1 VKQEKIEVPSSA
13 KSVAVGT
20 AWAAIDN
27 WTQQGIQIVA
37 FVVIGNIIGPEVYG
51 VMAIGFVYMLL
62 VNSFIKETFGEA
74 IIQRK
79 DAHRG
84 HFEAAFWV
92 VFGLG
97 VVAAIASFIGAPY
110 VAAVFEDPRLVPV
123 ITMLGLVFPVTGT
136 ANILQS
142 KLRRDLDFR
151 SLAIRSIIAYGA
163 SSAVAIY
170 LALDGYGIWSLIVF
184 QLLIPVLDFLCLA
197 IQGRWL
203 PRIRFSRD
211 DFSDIADFSYKT
223 MGSQI
228 IGTFAMQIDRLLVG
242 YFIGPV
248 ALGLYGMARRIVDAI
263 QRTILGVINTV
274 ALPAFSKLQDDKEQ
288 LCKAVT
294 NASHFA
300 SLVAFP
306 AFAGLALVS
315 NWLIVLLLKPE
326 WQSVGAMLPIL
337 CFGGF
342 TMSAGLFLTTV
353 KRAVGRAGLVM
364 KLAILTVFL
373 RLGVCAAAIYYGYGV
388 FGVIVTTTALTY
400 LLMPLRLILV
410 KRLIDLK
417 IWEYC
422 KSVIPATVATLFM
435 SACVYG
441 VQVAVADEV
450 PVAAALMAMIV
461 TGAVSYVA
469 ALLLV
474 ARSSL
479 MLIMATVKR

>member
-1 VKQEKIEVPSSA
+1 MPSSA

-62 VNSFIKETFGEA
+62 VNAFIRETFGEA
-74 IIQRK
+74 IIQRR

-92 VFGLG
+92 VFVMG
-97 VVAAIASFIGAPY
+97 VVAAIGSV
-110 VAAVFEDPRLVPV
+110 VAAPFIADVFEEPRLVPV
-123 ITMLGLVFPVTGT
+123 ITMLGLVFPVTGA

-151 SLAIRSIIAYGA
+151 ALAIRSILAYGA

-170 LALDGYGIWSLIVF
+170 LALEGYGIWSLIVF
-184 QLLIPVLDFLCLA
+184 QLCIPVLDFLCLA

-203 PRIRFSRD
+203 PRLRFSRA
-211 DFSDIADFSYKT
+211 DFNDISDFSYKT

-263 QRTILGVINTV
+263 QRTLLGVINTV

-288 LCKAVT
+288 LCLAVT

-306 AFAGLALVS
+306 AFAGLGLVS
-315 NWLIVLLLKPE
+315 HWLIQLLLKPE
-326 WQSVGAMLPIL
+326 WQSVGAMVPIL
-337 CFGGF
+337 CFAGF

-410 KRLIDLK
+410 KQLIDLN
-417 IWEYC
+417 IWQYC
-422 KSVIPATVATLFM
+422 KSIIPATIATAFM

-441 VQVAVADEV
+441 TQIAIADEV
-450 PVAAALMAMIV
+450 PAAAALLAMI
-461 TGAVSYVA
+461 TAGAVSYVA
-469 ALLLV
+469 ALVIV

-479 MLIMATVKR
+479 VLIVSTVKR